1 MTPVIVDPAGIASAM
16 SKAITA
22 RRISPLLVL
31 PTKIYCPAPLLTE
44 PELFSYRVLSLR
56 VSTWVCADSGGVC
69 VGIEVA
75 VGVGGTGVA
84 VIVGNGVAVGVGG
97 IGVRVG
103 VGTGVAVAVG
113 TDV

>member
-1 MTPVIVDPAGIASAM
+1 MRAS
-16 SKAITA
+16 T
-22 RRISPLLVL
+22 
-31 PTKIYCPAPLLTE
+31 
-44 PELFSYRVLSLR
+44 RVC
-56 VSTWVCADSGGVC
+56 TDSDGVC